1 MSLTEASRSLLS
13 LPPGPSETTN
23 VLVNTALIASVE
35 ALEDEK
41 QPLEAQISTKETRTY
56 FKIEQSQHDDTLV
69 CFYTGFASFFVFA
82 AFTEFLGPIV
92 NKLHYW
98 GTREG
103 QCQRHDT
110 QKLDPMNQLFM
121 TLVKLR
127 LNLKLTDLAF
137 RFGISKSL
145 ASRYITTWISFLNHH
160 LKEIEWMPTV
170 EQVSGTLP
178 HSFRKNYQNTF
189 AIIDGSEIFLE
200 TPSDL
205 H

>member
-1 MSLTEASRSLLS
+1 M
-13 LPPGPSETTN
+13 
-23 VLVNTALIASVE
+23 
-35 ALEDEK
+35 
-41 QPLEAQISTKETRTY
+41 
-56 FKIEQSQHDDTLV
+56 
-69 CFYTGFASFFVFA
+69 FVFA
-82 AFTEFLGPIV
+82 AFFEFLGSVV

-103 QCQRHDT
+103 QRELHHT
-110 QKLDPMNQLFM
+110 RKLDPMNHLFM

-127 LNLKLTDLAF
+127 LDLKLTDLAF

-145 ASRYITTWISFLNHH
+145 ASRYITTWISFLYHH
-160 LKEIEWMPTV
+160 LKEIKWMPTV

-178 HSFRKNYQNTF
+178 YSFSRYSTRGLERQTVGLFRNNYPNTF

-205 H
+205 RLQSSTWSQYKQYNTVKFLVACTPNGAIRTYHLYM